1 MKKHFLQKHDFLFVW
16 NPNLIIYKENFLFVI
31 ISVKNR
37 AFIQIKNLTKK
48 TPLYIK
54 FKKKNSSEKISSELC
69 FLINGMQI

>member
-16 NPNLIIYKENFLFVI
+16 NPNLNIYKENFLFVI

-37 AFIQIKNLTKK
+37 AFIQIKKLNKK
-48 TPLYIK
+48 NTFIYKTL
-54 FKKKNSSEKISSELC
+54 KKNSSEKISSELC